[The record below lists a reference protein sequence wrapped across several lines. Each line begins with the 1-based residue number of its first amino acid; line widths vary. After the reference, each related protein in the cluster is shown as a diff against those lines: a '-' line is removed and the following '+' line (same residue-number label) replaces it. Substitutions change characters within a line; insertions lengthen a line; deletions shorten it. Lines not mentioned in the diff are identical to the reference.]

1 MQSGYRYRSP
11 FGHLSD
17 AEFITACADDLRD
30 VIITTTSGDVACMIA
45 EPIQGV
51 GGFATPPDGMFA
63 AFKEILDQYGILF
76 ISDEVQTGWGRTGDH
91 FWGIDAHGV
100 VPDAMTFAKG
110 LGNGTSIGG
119 VVARAELMDC
129 LNANSIST
137 FGGNPLVMAAANA
150 TLDYVLSHDL
160 QANAAKVGTA
170 LLEGIRGLQHS
181 HPFIGDVRGKGLM
194 IGVELVVPG
203 SKTPDT
209 AAAARVLEETKA
221 RGLLIGKGGLH
232 GNVLRIAPPLTLTED
247 EGAEGLDILTQ
258 ALAAVG
264 GSQTP

>member
-1 MQSGYRYRSP
+1 
-11 FGHLSD
+11 
-17 AEFITACADDLRD
+17 
-30 VIITTTSGDVACMIA
+30 MIA

-51 GGFATPPDGMFA
+51 GGFATPPDGYFT
-63 AFKEILDQYGILF
+63 AFKEILDSYGILF
-76 ISDEVQTGWGRTGDH
+76 ISDEVQTGWGRTGEH
-91 FWGIDAHGV
+91 FWGIQAHGV

-119 VVARAELMDC
+119 VVARAEVMDC

-137 FGGNPLVMAAANA
+137 FGGNPLVTAAANA

-170 LLEGIRGLQHS
+170 LLEGIRGLQHTQ
-181 HPFIGDVRGKGLM
+181 PFIGDVRGKGLM
-194 IGVELVVPG
+194 IAVELVVPG

-209 AAAARVLEETKA
+209 AAAARVMEETKM

-232 GNVLRIAPPLTLTED
+232 GNVLRIAPPLTLTEE
-247 EGAEGLDILTQ
+247 EGAEGLEILS
-258 ALAAVG
+258 AAITAAAA
-264 GSQTP
+264 SAPSASA